1 MTKTIAIVGRPNVG
15 KSTLFNR
22 LVGKRLALVDDRP
35 GVTRDRREGTGRI
48 GDLEFRVIDTAG
60 YEDDD
65 PETLEGRMRL
75 QIEEALKEAD
85 LAVFLID
92 ARAGVTPLDHH
103 FAQWLRRHEIPV
115 LLCAN
120 KAEGR
125 PGEAGLLEAYELGLG
140 DPVALSAAHGQ
151 GLNELYDAISALGD
165 EGGESP
171 EEEEGDEAPVQVA
184 IVGRPNAGKSTLI
197 NRLLGQERMLTGPEP
212 GITRDAISVD
222 WTYEGRRVRLV
233 DTAGMR
239 KRARV
244 SEKLEKLA
252 VADALRAVDMAQVVV
267 LLVDGRIALQKQDLV
282 IASRVIEEGRALIL
296 AVNKWDAVEN
306 RSETMRY
313 IREKLEMSLPQVRG
327 VPVATLS
334 ALTGKGVEKLMPAV
348 FSIYEQWQRRIPTGR
363 LNQWLADMVERHP
376 PPLVRGRRLKL
387 RYITQAKTRP
397 PTFAVFASIASE
409 VPESYAR
416 YLVNALRDHF
426 ELPGV
431 PVRLYFRSGR
441 NPYADKKN

>member
-22 LVGKRLALVDDRP
+22 LVGKRLALVDDQP
-35 GVTRDRREGTGRI
+35 GVTRDRREGTGRL

-65 PETLEGRMRL
+65 PETLQGRMRL

-103 FAQWLRRHEIPV
+103 FAKWLRRHQVPV

-151 GLNELYDAISALGD
+151 GLNELYDAIAALEDRSGA
-165 EGGESP
+165 
-171 EEEEGDEAPVQVA
+171 EEEEEDNSEAPIQVA

-212 GITRDAISVD
+212 GITRDAISID
-222 WTYEGRRVRLV
+222 WEYEGRRVRLV

-282 IASRVIEEGRALIL
+282 IAARVIEEGRALIL

-306 RSETMRY
+306 RAETMRY
-313 IREKLEMSLPQVRG
+313 IREKLEISLPQVRG
-327 VPVATLS
+327 VPVVTLS

-348 FSIYEQWQRRIPTGR
+348 FAIYEQWQRRIPTGR

-387 RYITQAKTRP
+387 RYITQAKSRP

-426 ELPGV
+426 DLPGV

-441 NPYADKKN
+441 NPYAEKKN